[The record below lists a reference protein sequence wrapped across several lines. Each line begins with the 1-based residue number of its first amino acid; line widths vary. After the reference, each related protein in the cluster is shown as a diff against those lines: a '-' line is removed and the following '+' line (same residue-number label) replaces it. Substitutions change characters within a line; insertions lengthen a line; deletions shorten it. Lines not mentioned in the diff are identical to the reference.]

1 MGVVRTTSK
10 FRNLWGASSAKLAFI
25 ALVSLVAVFGLLQF
39 RQRPKASGPDGNSP
53 PMSKVVAS
61 PTADASPTNMEHRGS
76 TDPKVFPAQQILIT
90 YKDDTPQSER
100 SHVRDK
106 VSVRLVRTADTPFT
120 KMDVVVP
127 KNPKQASVSKTLREL
142 DANQH
147 VEFAQVEHV
156 YYPAQNR

>member
-1 MGVVRTTSK
+1 
-10 FRNLWGASSAKLAFI
+10 
-25 ALVSLVAVFGLLQF
+25 
-39 RQRPKASGPDGNSP
+39 
-53 PMSKVVAS
+53 MSKVVAS